1 MYTSP
6 SHTLH
11 HLHVIEVTLLPTLTI
26 SHGVSQLPCASGAG
40 TPRQLEHANYT
51 VICLVRDGGW
61 ASTAASN
68 VSGAFGCPV
77 LDYPTYGLCVTRPA
91 GVIKPAHI
99 RTCSYRAGSL
109 TGLRGFLRG
118 LGPSYLFPRAAT
130 RLCSPFHNRAGR
142 LEQVTTANA

>member
-1 MYTSP
+1 MTVRAHAMLNDNAIMRATMTIEDYLESRYIVRP
-6 SHTLH
+6 I
-11 HLHVIEVTLLPTLTI
+11 HLFDM
-26 SHGVSQLPCASGAG
+26 
-40 TPRQLEHANYT
+40 
-51 VICLVRDGGW
+51 CLVNDGGW

-130 RLCSPFHNRAGR
+130 RLCSPIHNRAGR